1 MSFSRF
7 SGQGPSFVP
16 AYQVSG
22 VPFVTSSASA
32 EVTTTV
38 PIKVS
43 FPTVTRWVQV
53 RNNGSNSLRVGF
65 TENGVKGTET
75 TNFYLLSPS
84 TAASGHTQATTDRW
98 EVRCTEVFVMAQG
111 GTTGFSLM
119 AGLTGVKQFPVVTG
133 SNGFRGVG

>member
-32 EVTTTV
+32 EVTTSA
-38 PIKVS
+38 PIKIS

-53 RNNGSNSLRVGF
+53 RNNGANSLRVGF
-65 TENGVKGTET
+65 TEHGVKGTET
-75 TNFYLLSPS
+75 ANFYLLSPS

-98 EVRCTEVFVMAQG
+98 EVRCKEIFVMAQG

-119 AGLTGVKQFPVVTG
+119 AGLTGVVQFPVVTG
-133 SNGFRGVG
+133 SNGFGGVG